1 MAFANLGKDQSDC
14 LQESERV
21 EVLYDRM
28 AAPGENPLNP
38 LKTSERIF
46 SFYQNSPFQRCLTFS
61 LTWQNSCRQR
71 RRKIQEGRH
80 RKPALWSSGT
90 ASRRCRLDWLELKV
104 NISGIMTVTIYS
116 HFFFNK
122 VNHSGPRV

>member
-46 SFYQNSPFQRCLTFS
+46 SFYKNSPFQRCLTFS

-71 RRKIQEGRH
+71 RRKIQGGRH

-104 NISGIMTVTIYS
+104 NISGIMTVTIFT
-116 HFFFNK
+116 FFFNK